1 MTAWIRYAARKR
13 SGQLALALVVGLVL
27 IGAFGTVLAPYNP
40 LDITGEPLAGPSG
53 AHWLGTDNLGRDV
66 LSRILA
72 GAGVSLLGGVLVSV
86 VAFFVGT
93 LPGILSVYL
102 GRVFEWS
109 SLRLMDTV
117 IALPFLIVAVA
128 VTALLGNGLIPALVV
143 VGVLV
148 SPIFYRVSRSIALN
162 TISADYVLAARLYG
176 ASTTWVVSRHI
187 LPKLIPALAVTFANT
202 VAAGLIVISSLSF
215 LGIGVQP
222 PEPTWGGILAD
233 TLGHISRQPLGP
245 IFPSVFIIIA
255 VWAFHALADLLRD
268 AEADSGRLQTLAPAE
283 GLGNPTLT
291 VAGKASND

>member
-1 MTAWIRYAARKR
+1 MWFQYVLRKR
-13 SGQLALALVVGLVL
+13 TGQVALVLIVGLVI
-27 IGAFGTVLAPYNP
+27 IGVFGNWLAPYNP
-40 LDITGEPLAGPSG
+40 LDASGEPLVAPSA

-72 GAGVSLLGGVLVSV
+72 GAGISLLGGVLVSV
-86 VAFFVGT
+86 VAFLVGT
-93 LPGILSVYL
+93 IPGILSVYL
-102 GRVFEWS
+102 GRVFEWT

-143 VGVLV
+143 VGILV
-148 SPIFYRVSRSIALN
+148 SPIFYRVSRSVALGSI
-162 TISADYVLAARLYG
+162 TADYVLAARLFG
-176 ASTTWVVSRHI
+176 ASTYWVVSRHI

-222 PEPTWGGILAD
+222 PAPTWGGILAE

-245 IFPSVFIIIA
+245 IFPSVFIIAA

-268 AEADSGRLQTLAPAE
+268 AEAAAPVRADSAPATAD
-283 GLGNPTLT
+283 GF
-291 VAGKASND
+291 ASAPLSVVVKGSK

>member
-1 MTAWIRYAARKR
+1 MWIRYVLRKR
-13 SGQLALALVVGLVL
+13 SGQLALFLVIALVI
-27 IGAFGTVLAPYNP
+27 IGALGAQLAPYNP
-40 LDITGEPLAGPSG
+40 LDITGEPLATPSG
-53 AHWLGTDNLGRDV
+53 THWLGTDNLGRDV
-66 LSRILA
+66 FSRILA

-93 LPGILSVYL
+93 VPGILSVYL

-117 IALPFLIVAVA
+117 ISLPFLIVAVA
-128 VTALLGNGLIPALVV
+128 VTALLGNGLFPALVV

-148 SPIFYRVSRSIALN
+148 SPIFFRVSRSIALN
-162 TISADYVLAARLYG
+162 SISADYVLAARLFG
-176 ASTTWVVSRHI
+176 ASTSWVVARHI

-222 PEPTWGGILAD
+222 PAPTWGGILAD
-233 TLGHISRQPLGP
+233 TLGHISRFPLGP

-268 AEADSGRLQTLAPAE
+268 AEAEPVHAPAAGGLASPSLSIARE
-283 GLGNPTLT
+283 G
-291 VAGKASND
+291 KS

>member
-1 MTAWIRYAARKR
+1 MWLSFVLRKR
-13 SGQLALALVVGLVL
+13 TGQIAVGLVVGLVI
-27 IGAFGTVLAPYNP
+27 IGFFGSALAPFDP
-40 LDITGEPLAGPSG
+40 LDTTGEPLASASA
-53 AHWLGTDNLGRDV
+53 AHWFGTDNLGRDV

-72 GAGVSLLGGVLVSV
+72 GAGISLLGGVLVSV
-86 VAFFVGT
+86 IAFFVGT
-93 LPGILSVYL
+93 IPGILSVYL
-102 GRVFEWS
+102 GRTFEWA

-128 VTALLGNGLIPALVV
+128 VTALLGNGLLPALVV

-148 SPIFYRVSRSIALN
+148 SPIFYRVARSVALSS
-162 TISADYVLAARLYG
+162 ISADYVLAARLFG
-176 ASTTWVVSRHI
+176 ASTSWVVSRHI

-222 PEPTWGGILAD
+222 PEPTWGGILAE

-245 IFPSVFIIIA
+245 IFPSVFIIAA

-268 AEADSGRLQTLAPAE
+268 AEAEPALSIVTE
-283 GLGNPTLT
+283 G
-291 VAGKASND
+291 KE

>member
-1 MTAWIRYAARKR
+1 MWLRYVLAQR
-13 SGQLALALVVGLVL
+13 SGRIALLLVTALVIVGV
-27 IGAFGTVLAPYNP
+27 FGSALAPYSP
-40 LDITGEPLAGPSG
+40 LDITGVPLSSPSG
-53 AHWLGTDNLGRDV
+53 VHWLGTDNLGRDV

-72 GAGVSLLGGVLVSV
+72 GAGISLLGGVLVSV
-86 VAFFVGT
+86 VAFFIGT
-93 LPGILSVYL
+93 VPGILSVYL

-148 SPIFYRVSRSIALN
+148 SPIFYRVSRSIAI
-162 TISADYVLAARLYG
+162 TSISADYVLAAKLLG
-176 ASTTWVVSRHI
+176 ASTFWVVSRHI

-215 LGIGVQP
+215 LGVGVQP
-222 PEPTWGGILAD
+222 PTPTWGGILSD

-245 IFPSVFIIIA
+245 IFPSLFIIAA

-268 AEADSGRLQTLAPAE
+268 AESEPVRAQTAVAQGE
-283 GLGNPTLT
+283 LGSPTLSI
-291 VAGKASND
+291 AREGKP

>member
-1 MTAWIRYAARKR
+1 MWLRYVLTQR
-13 SGQLALALVVGLVL
+13 SGQLALVLVVVLVV
-27 IGAFGTVLAPYNP
+27 IGAAGTALAPYNP
-40 LDITGEPLAGPSG
+40 LDITGEPLASPSG
-53 AHWLGTDNLGRDV
+53 AHWFGTDNLGRDV
-66 LSRILA
+66 FSRILA

-148 SPIFYRVSRSIALN
+148 SPIFYRVSRSIALT
-162 TISADYVLAARLYG
+162 TISADYVLASRLLG
-176 ASTTWVVSRHI
+176 ASTSWVVSRHI

-222 PEPTWGGILAD
+222 PAPTWGGILAD

-245 IFPSVFIIIA
+245 IFPSLFIIAA

-268 AEADSGRLQTLAPAE
+268 AESEPVRAE
-283 GLGNPTLT
+283 TAAATDGSALLSVTRE
-291 VAGKASND
+291 GKS

>member
-1 MTAWIRYAARKR
+1 MPGWIRYAARR
-13 SGQLALALVVGLVL
+13 HSGRAAFGLIVALVL
-27 IGAFGTVLAPYNP
+27 IGVFGSALAPFNP

-53 AHWLGTDNLGRDV
+53 THWLGTDNLGRDV

-72 GAGVSLLGGVLVSV
+72 GAGESLLGGVLVSV

-162 TISADYVLAARLYG
+162 TISADYVLAARLFG
-176 ASTTWVVSRHI
+176 ASTAWVVSRHI
-187 LPKLIPALAVTFANT
+187 LPKLVPALAVTFANT

-245 IFPSVFIIIA
+245 IFPSIFIIAA

-268 AEADSGRLQTLAPAE
+268 AEADSGRLQALSSPE
-283 GLGNPTLT
+283 VLGNPALT
-291 VAGKASND
+291 IAGKAHDD

>member
-1 MTAWIRYAARKR
+1 MKLGYVLRKR
-13 SGQLALALVVGLVL
+13 TGQLALVLAVGFVV
-27 IGAFGTVLAPYNP
+27 IGFFGSALAPYGP
-40 LDITGEPLAGPSG
+40 LDASAAPLAPPSTS
-53 AHWLGTDNLGRDV
+53 HWFGTDSLGRDI

-72 GAGVSLLGGVLVSV
+72 GAGISLLGGVLVSL

-93 LPGILSVYL
+93 IPGILSVYL
-102 GRVFEWS
+102 GRVFEWA

-148 SPIFYRVSRSIALN
+148 SPIFYRVARSVALSSV
-162 TISADYVLAARLYG
+162 TADYVLAARLYG
-176 ASTTWVVSRHI
+176 ASTYWVVSRHI

-222 PEPTWGGILAD
+222 PAPTWGGVLAE
-233 TLGHISRQPLGP
+233 TLGYISRSPLAP
-245 IFPSVFIIIA
+245 VFPSVFIIAA

-268 AEADSGRLQTLAPAE
+268 AETEPVRRQTTAALASSP
-283 GLGNPTLT
+283 LSI
-291 VAGKASND
+291 AGKG

>member
-1 MTAWIRYAARKR
+1 MMWLHCVLRKR
-13 SGQLALALVVGLVL
+13 TGQLALVLVVGLIV
-27 IGAFGTVLAPYNP
+27 IGAFGSWLAPYNP
-40 LDITGEPLAGPSG
+40 LDAAGEPLAAASA
-53 AHWLGTDNLGRDV
+53 AHWFGTDNLGRDV

-72 GAGVSLLGGVLVSV
+72 GAGISLLGGVLVSV

-93 LPGILSVYL
+93 IPGILSVYL
-102 GRVFEWS
+102 GRVFEWA

-143 VGVLV
+143 VGILV
-148 SPIFYRVSRSIALN
+148 SPIFYRVARSVALSSV
-162 TISADYVLAARLYG
+162 TADYVLAARLYG
-176 ASTTWVVSRHI
+176 ASTYWVVSRHI

-202 VAAGLIVISSLSF
+202 VASGLIVISSLSF

-222 PEPTWGGILAD
+222 PAPTWGGILAE

-245 IFPSVFIIIA
+245 IYPSVFIIAA

-268 AEADSGRLQTLAPAE
+268 SEVERVPADTAAAPGGDFDSAP
-283 GLGNPTLT
+283 LS
-291 VAGKASND
+291 VVGKGKV